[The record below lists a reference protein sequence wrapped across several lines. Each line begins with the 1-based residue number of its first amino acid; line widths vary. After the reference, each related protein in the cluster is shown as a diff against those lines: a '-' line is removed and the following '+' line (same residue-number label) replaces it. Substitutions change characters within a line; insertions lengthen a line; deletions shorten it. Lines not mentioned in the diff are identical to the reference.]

1 MIIGLCNKMVVESL
15 KIKSKSHY
23 FWDDMIYLKD
33 FDVNLIKIVKR
44 ESRINVD
51 IYYLGHVVKKYY
63 INSINPLYLI
73 VRRVLGHVEKIAGTN
88 DRYFVVADDNDDNK
102 EVLNVFDKLGKFV
115 ANKINEAIKNSDKVL
130 FGLADDK
137 VKKYNKLR
145 FSSDVDLPLGVLIKF
160 HALTIVI
167 KCVIEKGSKY
177 YSEIYSDEC
186 LYEADTK

>member
-1 MIIGLCNKMVVESL
+1 M
-15 KIKSKSHY
+15 
-23 FWDDMIYLKD
+23 
-33 FDVNLIKIVKR
+33 
-44 ESRINVD
+44 
-51 IYYLGHVVKKYY
+51 
-63 INSINPLYLI
+63 
-73 VRRVLGHVEKIAGTN
+73 
-88 DRYFVVADDNDDNK
+88 
-102 EVLNVFDKLGKFV
+102 LNVFDKLGKFV

-137 VKKYNKLR
+137 VKNYNKLR